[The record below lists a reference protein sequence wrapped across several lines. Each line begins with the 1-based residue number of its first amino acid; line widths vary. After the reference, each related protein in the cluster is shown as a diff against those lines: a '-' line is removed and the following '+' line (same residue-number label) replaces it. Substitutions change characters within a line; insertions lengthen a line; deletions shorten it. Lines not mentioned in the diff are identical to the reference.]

1 MNTSQFYYAHNVLG
15 ISSFLQPQKIRSTY
29 RLYHSSETETE
40 FLFFCQQ
47 LYSSPPLS
55 QGPALQGSNK
65 ISINKE
71 KDSSLI
77 QKIAQALRFSNYGI
91 VEILD
96 KQSLH
101 VPYIL
106 NNLLTRFCPK
116 GFVIFGPDLASHLNP
131 KGFNFHNSEHSPTS
145 EIENRAKEVTQN
157 HHLNPKGFNFHN
169 SEHSPTSEIEN
180 RAKEVTQ
187 NHHLNPKGFNFHNSE
202 HSPTSEIENRA
213 KEVTQNHHLNPKGFN
228 FHNSEKNPTLE
239 IKNPQTKYS
248 NNPSVKNLYRQ
259 ITKTIPINKNQYH
272 SISGCILNKLSDFTA
287 PDLKKVQETKKQA
300 WKILKQVFPR

>member
-169 SEHSPTSEIEN
+169 SE
-180 RAKEVTQ
+180 
-187 NHHLNPKGFNFHNSE
+187 
-202 HSPTSEIENRA
+202 
-213 KEVTQNHHLNPKGFN
+213 
-228 FHNSEKNPTLE
+228 KNPTLE